1 MEMLDMYIASILR
14 KIQVYTKSKSL
25 SRLHANVAQSALLW
39 IRPSSDTPKDSHIQ
53 TAYVGELESS
63 DPTARH
69 DLLVPHF
76 IDPPFYTNKLAV
88 LPRLPTPKESYPD
101 ATELLSFLSSVSEI
115 DDILLVSRPL
125 EIYFREPKRGQAR
138 VK

>member
-1 MEMLDMYIASILR
+1 MEMLGMYIASILR
-14 KIQVYTKSKSL
+14 KIQIYTKSKSL

-39 IRPSSDTPKDSHIQ
+39 IRPSSDTPKGSHIQ

-69 DLLVPHF
+69 DLLVLHF

-88 LPRLPTPKESYPD
+88 LPRLPTSKESYPD
-101 ATELLSFLSSVSEI
+101 ATELLSFFSSVSEI
-115 DDILLVSRPL
+115 DDIPCESS
-125 EIYFREPKRGQAR
+125 AR
-138 VK
+138 DIFPRAKTRAGTR